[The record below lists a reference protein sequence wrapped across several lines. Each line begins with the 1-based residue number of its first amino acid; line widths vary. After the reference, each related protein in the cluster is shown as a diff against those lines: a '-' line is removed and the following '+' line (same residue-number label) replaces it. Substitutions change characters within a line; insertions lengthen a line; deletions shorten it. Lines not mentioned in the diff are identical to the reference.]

1 MTVKK
6 CAGDDA
12 AIILGFLHRL
22 CRHNDREWF
31 KTHKD
36 EYLEMKEA
44 GERLASRLIALVA
57 EVDPRAASLSVADC
71 TYRIYRDTRFSPDKT
86 PYKDHYG
93 VFVNPPQGKNGET
106 CGYYFH
112 ISPTGSFIAA
122 GTGWMSSEVLK
133 AVRRSVYEEIEEYR
147 GIVESPEFRRYFP
160 TVGYDLLKTAPK
172 GYPKDWPWIEYLR
185 PRLFGAEMKVS
196 DDFFRTEGLADRLRP
211 VLAQAYLYNRFI
223 NYPIEELLESGVL
236 QNPK

>member
-1 MTVKK
+1 MPTKK
-6 CAGDDA
+6 KNRDDSEV
-12 AIILGFLHRL
+12 ILDFLRVL
-22 CRHNDREWF
+22 ARHNDREWF
-31 KTHKD
+31 KAHKE

-44 GERLASRLIALVA
+44 GERLASLLIALVA

-93 VFVNPPQGKNGET
+93 VFVNPPQGKNGDT

-112 ISPTGSFIAA
+112 LSPGGSFIAA
-122 GTGWMSSEVLK
+122 GTGWMSSEILK
-133 AVRRSVYEEIEEYR
+133 AVRQSVYEEIDEYR
-147 GIVESPEFRRYFP
+147 SIVESPEFRKYFS

-185 PRLFGAEMKVS
+185 PRLYGAEMKV
-196 DDFFRTEGLADRLRP
+196 DDGFFRAEGLAERLRP
-211 VLAQAYLYNRFI
+211 VLRQAWLYNRFI
-223 NYPIEELLESGVL
+223 NYPIEEMQE
-236 QNPK
+236 K